1 LLELLIPAN
10 TGKVAG
16 VTRQPYQEDMT
27 MTTRKN
33 RMLATTSLAIIT
45 AALAAAFSQ
54 SSNDD
59 RGGTTA
65 PELEGGWRVR
75 VTPAVGAPIPPF
87 LTFSTFGR
95 GGTFLESTQPGQG
108 PGHGVWRRTGGRE
121 FVITFEKILLSSEGN
136 FAGTLKVREAIR
148 LSASGDSYTGDATAE
163 AFDPSGHLVG
173 SFCAKTQ
180 ATRII
185 VERPS
190 CP

>member
-1 LLELLIPAN
+1 MTKPRKWLL
-10 TGKVAG
+10 
-16 VTRQPYQEDMT
+16 VTI
-27 MTTRKN
+27 
-33 RMLATTSLAIIT
+33 SLAILT
-45 AALAAAFSQ
+45 AAVAAFSQ
-54 SSNDD
+54 SSTDE

-65 PELEGGWRVR
+65 PELEASWRVM
-75 VTPAVGAPIPPF
+75 VTPIGAPIPPF

-108 PGHGVWRRTGGRE
+108 PGHGVWRRTGARDFG
-121 FVITFEKILLSSEGN
+121 ITFEKIVFSPDGN

-148 LSASGDSYTGDATAE
+148 LSASGDSYAGDGTAE
-163 AFDPSGHLVG
+163 VFDPSGHLVA

-180 ATRII
+180 ATRIT